1 MRHFTRFIL
10 VSCLLILSSQL
21 SWAEFRNFSILVD
34 NSENSLLTAAEKAT
48 QWTQYEFG
56 VAVADDGTVTR
67 VEKDAANSVAT
78 VSGKS
83 HSEHGSANLMVVVP
97 VEGKVKISV
106 ATCTYSTGD
115 ITVTDANGKAVASAT
130 PEATC
135 WKNDHSKFTVL
146 NYKGGAT
153 TLTISGMSYCA
164 MVSVEKVE
172 AATVAEKSVYKTN
185 FQNWETMKS
194 STTEAQVT
202 KATTDGQNLV
212 FSLMETEV
220 KPDGTHVKFTA
231 ECITPGYLMAAK
243 TATPYIKTS
252 VLKSVTKVKFVHA
265 ATGSKRGW
273 GLKVKG
279 DGDADWVTVSDAVA
293 DPASGTPVS
302 VDVNRTNVQLWF
314 YNLTASQNAYMTEL
328 EILGNVEVAPR
339 TFKDFTVDFRT
350 DPYTVVAPETGLP
363 EGVSIS
369 SGVFHDAQHGY
380 SNVTMTVPVDGP
392 VKFNIGACQYSNKA
406 TVSID
411 GGAAIEIPTNGAG
424 CDSRFGEYAHGVTYT
439 YNVEKA
445 ATLTFNLGSYC
456 PFFTAE
462 ACDFIPSVTVTYFD
476 TTGKK
481 IGEEVVDGSSEL
493 KYKYSVADVTVPE
506 GQAFRGWFAGK
517 SNTSQKV
524 AEGKELT
531 EDLKLYA
538 HATPIEVAAVGTHY
552 DYDLTKNYWYVED
565 HELISIDG
573 SYYNNHGW
581 TLNSFTVD
589 VTGRCYVN
597 VKNCFFSSEQIAT
610 VTDANGN
617 KVAEFQGKAESDG
630 AVASFQYEGEP
641 TKLTVTYPST
651 AYVHGVEIY
660 NVENFVQKD
669 EATGYYIISSGD
681 ASSLMLV
688 LKSAKEG
695 DKIFLPNGT
704 YDFGEVALTSIS
716 ANNLSLIGES
726 MDGTIIR
733 NAPDKST
740 EGIGTTATLL
750 NTSKGLYIQDLT
762 IQNALDYYAA
772 GSAGRAVCL
781 QDKGQN
787 TICKN
792 VKMLSYQDTYYSN
805 RDSNFYWE
813 DSEIHGTVDYLC
825 GDGNVVYNRVKL
837 VNESRKKDYRNGE
850 CTICAPYNTATTA
863 DRYNWGYVFLDC
875 TVETLSETFNFARAW
890 GGEPKATYINT
901 KVLEPSRLI
910 PTRFTIDGMN
920 VAAADF
926 NEYNTTDAEGNVIS
940 PASNVLTFTHKTG
953 NKTFETILTADE
965 ASEFTVANIFGSW
978 APDVTCAQQTTTAA
992 ISDDKH
998 TLTWEGA
1005 GTATAYLV
1013 SINGEAPVITQ
1024 DTSLTINGEIKSAKV
1039 RVANAR
1045 GGFGPAALAGDATS
1059 IEAINAE
1066 TTREG
1071 KLYNLAGMQVSDD
1084 YKGIVIRNGVKIIK
1098 R

>member
-1 MRHFTRFIL
+1 MKHFTKFFL
-10 VSCLLILSSQL
+10 TCLLLLTTQL
-21 SWAEFRNFSILVD
+21 SWAEFKNFSVLVD
-34 NSENSLLTAAEKAT
+34 NSEKSLLTATEKAT
-48 QWTQYEFG
+48 QWTEFSFG
-56 VAVADDGTVTR
+56 IAVADDGTVTR
-67 VEKDAANSVAT
+67 VEEGAANSVAT
-78 VSGKS
+78 ISGKS
-83 HSEHGSANLMVVVP
+83 HSDHGSANLKVVVP

-115 ITVTDANGKAVASAT
+115 ITVTDSNGKVVASAT

-135 WKNDHSKFTVL
+135 WKNDHTKFTEL

-153 TLTISGMSYCA
+153 TLTIAGMSYCA
-164 MVSVEKVE
+164 VVSVAKVE
-172 AATVAEKSVYKTN
+172 AATVAERSIFKTN
-185 FQNWETMKS
+185 FQNWEEAKS
-194 STTEAQVT
+194 STTETLVT
-202 KATTDGQNLV
+202 KATTDNQDLV

-220 KPDGTHVKFTA
+220 KPDGTHTKFTA

-252 VLKSVTKVKFVHA
+252 VLKSVTKVNFVHA
-265 ATGSKRGW
+265 ATGSNRGW

-293 DPASGTPVS
+293 NPASGTPVS

-314 YNLTASQNAYMTEL
+314 YNLNASQNAYMTEL
-328 EILGNVEVAPR
+328 EILGNVELAPR
-339 TFKDFTVDFRT
+339 TFKDFNIDFRT
-350 DPYTVVAPETGLP
+350 NPYTVVAPETGLP
-363 EGVSIS
+363 EGVTIS
-369 SGVFHDAQHGY
+369 SGSFHDAQHGY
-380 SNVTMTVPVDGP
+380 SDVTITVPVDGP

-424 CDSRFGEYAHGVTYT
+424 CDNRFGEYAHGVPYT
-439 YNVEKA
+439 YNVEKP
-445 ATLTFNLGSYC
+445 ATLVFNLGSYC
-456 PFFTAE
+456 PFFVAE
-462 ACDFIPSVTVTYFD
+462 TCDYIPSVTVTYFD

-493 KYKYSVADVTVPE
+493 KYKYSAADVTVPE

-517 SNTSQKV
+517 ANTSQKV
-524 AEGKELT
+524 FEGKELT

-538 HATPIEVAAVGTHY
+538 HATPIEVAATGTHY

-581 TLNSFTVD
+581 TLKSFTID

-597 VKNCFFSSEQIAT
+597 VKNCLYSNEQTAT
-610 VTDANGN
+610 VTDANGK

-630 AVASFQYEGEP
+630 AVASFQYDGVP
-641 TKLTVTYPST
+641 TKLTVTYPSQ

-733 NAPDKST
+733 NAPDKSN

-750 NTSKGLYIQDLT
+750 NTSNGLYMQDLT
-762 IQNALDYYAA
+762 IQNALDYYGT

-805 RDSNFYWE
+805 KASNFYWE

-837 VNESRKKDYRNGE
+837 VNESRAKDEKSGD

-875 TVETLSETFNFARAW
+875 TVETLSKTFNFGRSW
-890 GGEPKATYINT
+890 GGESKATYINT
-901 KVLEPSRLI
+901 KVLDPSAIAPSR
-910 PTRFTIDGMN
+910 FTTGGMN
-920 VAAADF
+920 VAASSF
-926 NEYNTTDAEGNVIS
+926 KEYNTMDAEGNVIS
-940 PASNVLTFTHKTG
+940 PASNVMTFTHSTGDKTY
-953 NKTFETILTADE
+953 ETILTE
-965 ASEFTVANIFGSW
+965 AEAAEFTIKNIYGSW
-978 APDVTCAQQTTTAA
+978 APDATCKQFSTSANIAA
-992 ISDDKH
+992 DKH
-998 TLTWEGA
+998 SISWTEVPEA
-1005 GTATAYLV
+1005 KAYLV

-1024 DTSLTINGEIKSAKV
+1024 ATSLNIDGEITSAKV
-1039 RVANAR
+1039 RVANVR
-1045 GGFGPAALAGDATS
+1045 GGFGPAALAGEAS
-1059 IEAINAE
+1059 SVEAIDAE
-1066 TTREG
+1066 NGKAG
-1071 KLYNLAGMQVSDD
+1071 KLYNLAGMEVTED
-1084 YKGIVIRNGVKIIK
+1084 YKGFVIQNGVKMLK
-1098 R
+1098 K

>member
-1 MRHFTRFIL
+1 MKHFTRFFL
-10 VSCLLILSSQL
+10 VSCLLVLSSQF

-34 NSENSLLTAAEKAT
+34 NSEKSLLTEAEKAT
-48 QWTQYEFG
+48 QWTDFTFG
-56 VAVADDGTVTR
+56 IAVAEDGTVTR

-83 HSEHGSANLMVVVP
+83 HSDHGAASLKLVVP
-97 VEGKVKISV
+97 VEGKVTISV

-115 ITVTDANGKAVASAT
+115 ITVTDASGKTVASAT

-164 MVSVEKVE
+164 VVSVEKVE
-172 AATVAEKSVYKTN
+172 TASVAEKSIYKTN
-185 FQNWETMKS
+185 FQNWEDVKS
-194 STTEAQVT
+194 STTETAVT
-202 KATTDGQNLV
+202 KETTDGQQLT
-212 FSLMETEV
+212 FYLMETLADN
-220 KPDGTHVKFTA
+220 DGAQAKFTA

-243 TATPYIKTS
+243 SATPYIKTS
-252 VLKSVTKVKFVHA
+252 ALKSVTKVNFVHA
-265 ATGSKRGW
+265 ATGSNRGW

-293 DPASGTPVS
+293 NPASGTPVS

-314 YNLTASQNAYMTEL
+314 YNLNASQNAYMTEL

-339 TFKDFTVDFRT
+339 TFKNLTVDFRT

-363 EGVSIS
+363 EGVNITA
-369 SGVFHDAQHGY
+369 GTFHDAQHGY

-392 VKFNIGACQYSNKA
+392 VKFTIGACQYSDKA

-411 GGAAIEIPTNGAG
+411 GGEAIEIPTNGAG
-424 CDSRFGEYAHGVTYT
+424 CDNRFGEYAHGVPYT
-439 YNVEKA
+439 YNVEKP

-456 PFFTAE
+456 PFFIAE
-462 ACDFIPSVTVTYFD
+462 ACDYIPSVTVTYFD

-493 KYKYSVADVTVPE
+493 KYKYTAADVTVPE

-538 HATPIEVAAVGTHY
+538 HATPIEVAATGTHY

-581 TLNSFTVD
+581 KLNSFAID

-597 VKNCFFSSEQIAT
+597 VKNCLYSGEQTAT
-610 VTDANGN
+610 VTDAKGN

-630 AVASFQYEGEP
+630 AVASFQYDGEP
-641 TKLTVTYPST
+641 TTLTVTYPST

-660 NVENFVQKD
+660 NVDNFVQKD

-726 MDGTIIR
+726 MDKTIIR
-733 NAPDKST
+733 NAPDKSN

-750 NTSKGLYIQDLT
+750 NTSNGLYIQDLT
-762 IQNALDYYAA
+762 IQNALDYYAT
-772 GSAGRAVCL
+772 GGAGRAVCL
-781 QDKGQN
+781 QEKGQN

-792 VKMLSYQDTYYSN
+792 VKLLSYQDTYYSN
-805 RDSNFYWE
+805 RASNFYWE

-837 VNESRKKDYRNGE
+837 VNESRAKDEKSGE

-875 TVETLSETFNFARAW
+875 TVETLSKTFNFARSW
-890 GGEPKATYINT
+890 GGESKATYINT
-901 KVLEPSRLI
+901 KVLDPSAIVPSR
-910 PTRFTIDGMN
+910 FTTAGMN
-920 VAAADF
+920 VAASAF
-926 NEYNTTDAEGNVIS
+926 KEYNTVDAEGNVIS
-940 PASNVLTFTHKTG
+940 PASNVMKFTHSTG
-953 NKTFETILTADE
+953 NKEYETILTADE
-965 ASEFTVANIFGSW
+965 AAQFTVANIFGSW
-978 APDVTCAQQTTTAA
+978 APDVICEQQTTTAA

-998 TLTWEGA
+998 TLTWRGA
-1005 GTATAYLV
+1005 RTATAYLV

-1024 DTSLTINGEIKSAKV
+1024 ETSLTINGEITSATV
-1039 RVANAR
+1039 RVANGR
-1045 GGFGPAALAGDATS
+1045 GGFGPAAVVGDATS
-1059 IEAINAE
+1059 IDAVNAE
-1066 TTREG
+1066 TGKAG

-1084 YKGIVIRNGVKIIK
+1084 YKGIVIQNGVKIIK

>member
-1 MRHFTRFIL
+1 MKHFTKFF
-10 VSCLLILSSQL
+10 LLTCFLMLTTQL
-21 SWAEFRNFSILVD
+21 SWAEFRNFSVLVD
-34 NSENSLLTAAEKAT
+34 NSENSLLTAAEKET
-48 QWTQYEFG
+48 QWTPYSFG
-56 VAVADDGTVTR
+56 IAVADDGTVTR
-67 VEKDAANSVAT
+67 VEEGAANSVAT

-83 HSEHGSANLMVVVP
+83 HNEHGSSSLKVVVP
-97 VEGKVKISV
+97 VEGKVTISV

-115 ITVTDANGKAVASAT
+115 ITVTDANGKVVASAT

-172 AATVAEKSVYKTN
+172 AATVAEKSIFKTN
-185 FQNWETMKS
+185 FQNWEAVAS
-194 STTEAQVT
+194 STTETQVT
-202 KATTDGQNLV
+202 KATTDNQELV

-220 KPDGTHVKFTA
+220 KPDGTHTKFTA

-252 VLKSVTKVKFVHA
+252 VLKSVTKVNFVHA

-293 DPASGTPVS
+293 NPASGTPVS

-314 YNLTASQNAYMTEL
+314 YNLNASQNAYMTEL

-380 SNVTMTVPVDGP
+380 SNVAMTVPVDGP
-392 VKFNIGACQYSNKA
+392 VKFNIGACQYSNIA

-439 YNVEKA
+439 YNVEKP

-456 PFFTAE
+456 PFFIAE

-476 TTGKK
+476 TTGNK

-493 KYKYSVADVTVPE
+493 KYKYTVADVTVPE

-538 HATPIEVAAVGTHY
+538 HATPIEVAATGTHY

-581 TLNSFTVD
+581 LLNSFTID

-597 VKNCFFSSEQIAT
+597 VKNCLYSPEQIAT

-617 KVAEFQGKAESDG
+617 KVTEFQGKAESDG

-641 TKLTVTYPST
+641 TKLTVTYPSS

-669 EATGYYIISSGD
+669 ETTGYYIISSGD

-733 NAPDKST
+733 NAPDKSI
-740 EGIGTTATLL
+740 EGIGSTATLL
-750 NTSKGLYIQDLT
+750 NTSNGLYMQDLT
-762 IQNALDYYAA
+762 IQNALDYYAT

-792 VKMLSYQDTYYSN
+792 VKLLSYQDTYYSN
-805 RDSNFYWE
+805 RASNFYWE
-813 DSEIHGTVDYLC
+813 DSEIHGVVDYLC

-837 VNESRKKDYRNGE
+837 VNESRKKDEKDGE

-863 DRYNWGYVFLDC
+863 DRYNWGYVFLNC
-875 TVETLSETFNFARAW
+875 TVETFSETFNFARSW
-890 GGEPKATYINT
+890 GGESKATYINT
-901 KVLEPSRLI
+901 KVLDPSAIAPSR
-910 PTRFTIDGMN
+910 FTAAGMN
-920 VAAADF
+920 VAASSF
-926 NEYNTTDAEGNVIS
+926 KEYNTMDAEGNVIS
-940 PASNVLTFTHKTG
+940 PASNVMIFTHSTG
-953 NKTFETILTADE
+953 NKEYETILTEKE
-965 ASEFTVANIFGSW
+965 ASEFTVANIYGSW
-978 APDVTCAQQTTTAA
+978 APDATCKQLSTSATLSA
-992 ISDDKH
+992 DKH
-998 TLTWEGA
+998 TVSWTEVA
-1005 GTATAYLV
+1005 EAKAYLV

-1024 DTSLTINGEIKSAKV
+1024 ATSLTIDGDITSAKV
-1039 RVANAR
+1039 RVANGR
-1045 GGFGPAALAGDATS
+1045 GGFGPAALVGEAAS
-1059 IEAINAE
+1059 VEAIDAE
-1066 TTREG
+1066 TGKAG
-1071 KLYNLAGMQVSDD
+1071 KLYNLAGMEVTED
-1084 YKGIVIRNGVKIIK
+1084 YKGFVIQNGVKMLK
-1098 R
+1098 K